1 MSSPQANESDPL
13 LSGDGDGR
21 SDAQAD
27 KGARNSRLRELGL
40 FAWALIATAA
50 VIVLA
55 IWTQHEQQTK
65 HDHSTP
71 ASKRNLVFMVS
82 DGMGP
87 APLSLTRSFR
97 QHVEELP
104 YGDTLTLDKHF
115 WGTSRTRSSSSLVT
129 DSAAGATAFSCGKK
143 TYNGAISTLPNH
155 DPCGTV
161 LEAAKRAGYH
171 TGLVVTT
178 KIEVCMIRGK
188 LSHYETNQYC
198 PGCDSSLLQ
207 LPRGPPRDGRR
218 DCSPTD
224 RRRCPGPNC

>member
-13 LSGDGDGR
+13 LSGSGSGHDR
-21 SDAQAD
+21 SHAESKAV
-27 KGARNSRLRELGL
+27 RNSRLRELGL

-50 VIVLA
+50 VIVVA

-65 HDHSTP
+65 HDHNTP
-71 ASKRNLVFMVS
+71 ATKRNLVFMVS

-87 APLSLTRSFR
+87 ASLSLTRSYR
-97 QHVEELP
+97 QHVEDLHF
-104 YGDTLTLDKHF
+104 GDTLTLDKHF
-115 WGTSRTRSSSSLVT
+115 WGTSRTRSNSSLVT

-178 KIEVCMIRGK
+178 KIEV
-188 LSHYETNQYC
+188 
-198 PGCDSSLLQ
+198 
-207 LPRGPPRDGRR
+207 
-218 DCSPTD
+218 
-224 RRRCPGPNC
+224 